1 MGLGAALIPWK
12 EDFSFDEALFRKGVR
27 NLAEGGLKY
36 VYIFGTAGEGYAV
49 NDEEFTEITKTFID
63 ELSGTDTT
71 PIVGVICLSAT
82 QTDTTRVRKHPAKIG
97 RFFGSD
103 AIYFSTVVILADCY
117 DFVVFFFGDQLHAK
131 QHSEQVYAVY
141 E

>member
-1 MGLGAALIPWK
+1 MVSCAVF
-12 EDFSFDEALFRKGVR
+12 FS
-27 NLAEGGLKY
+27 
-36 VYIFGTAGEGYAV
+36 AV
-49 NDEEFTEITKTFID
+49 ISITFI
-63 ELSGTDTT
+63 ELYSFLRGY
-71 PIVGVICLSAT
+71 PLICLSAT

-117 DFVVFFFGDQLHAK
+117 DLVVFFFGDQLHAK

>member
-1 MGLGAALIPWK
+1 MKKRYPRMGLGAALIPWK

-63 ELSGTDTT
+63 ELAGTDTT

-82 QTDTTRVRKHPAKIG
+82 Q
-97 RFFGSD
+97 
-103 AIYFSTVVILADCY
+103 ILRRLEIAY
-117 DFVVFFFGDQLHAK
+117 DLGARDFQISFP
-131 QHSEQVYAVY
+131 SW
-141 E
+141 